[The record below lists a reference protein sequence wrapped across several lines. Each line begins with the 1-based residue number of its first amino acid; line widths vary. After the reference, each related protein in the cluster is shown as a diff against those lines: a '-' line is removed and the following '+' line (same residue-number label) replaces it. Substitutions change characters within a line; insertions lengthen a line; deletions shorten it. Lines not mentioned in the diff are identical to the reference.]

1 MRQVF
6 LSVLVCASLSAE
18 LAAGTGSTPPV
29 AAPDPTPGPAPSAAE
44 PAPIGPE
51 SVWNPPADFNE
62 KFRAACARLE
72 GSLFSDCFVAQMAK
86 AGAPPPAVAFAR
98 RVNGMG
104 FARTFHDAG
113 RVDLVWAEY
122 PYRANENRVCLIVNG
137 DPPLLDI
144 DDVSRID
151 QAELARNP
159 IWASLLQR
167 HPKAAIFPANRED
180 TTRPGVQR
188 IAGGGTT
195 FTAGYEVHDG
205 CHACA
210 VIATMRVLWRF
221 DAAGRFLG
229 TEIKSIRRGRR

>member
-1 MRQVF
+1 MRQLF
-6 LSVLVCASLSAE
+6 LPVVVCASLSAA
-18 LAAGTGSTPPV
+18 LADETASRRP
-29 AAPDPTPGPAPSAAE
+29 AAPDPTPAADA
-44 PAPIGPE
+44 APIGPE
-51 SVWNPPADFNE
+51 SVWNPPADFSE
-62 KFRAACARLE
+62 RFRAACARLE
-72 GSLFSDCFVAQMAK
+72 GAAFSDCFVAQMAK

-98 RVNGMG
+98 RVHGMG
-104 FARTFHDAG
+104 FARAFHDAG

-137 DPPLLDI
+137 DPPLLDV

-151 QAELARNP
+151 RASLERDP

-188 IAGGGTT
+188 VAGGGTI
-195 FTAGYEVHDG
+195 FTVGYEVHDG

-221 DAAGRFLG
+221 DADGRFLG
-229 TEIKSIRRGRR
+229 TEIKSVRRGRR

>member
-1 MRQVF
+1 M
-6 LSVLVCASLSAE
+6 
-18 LAAGTGSTPPV
+18 T
-29 AAPDPTPGPAPSAAE
+29 
-44 PAPIGPE
+44 
-51 SVWNPPADFNE
+51 
-62 KFRAACARLE
+62 
-72 GSLFSDCFVAQMAK
+72 K
-86 AGAPPPAVAFAR
+86 AGAPAPAVAFAR

-137 DPPLLDI
+137 DPPLLDV

-151 QAELARNP
+151 KDELARNP

-167 HPKAAIFPANRED
+167 YPKAAIFPANRED

-188 IAGGGTT
+188 MPGGGTN
-195 FTAGYEVHDG
+195 FTVGYEIHDG

-210 VIATMRVLWRF
+210 VIATLRVIWRF

-229 TEIKSIRRGRR
+229 TEIKSVRRGRR